1 MAKLKLKLKGH
12 ETKVNHSA
20 THCQVRETILFRH
33 NFLYN
38 SNSVVK
44 KSGPKNAEFFIRN

>member
-20 THCQVRETILFRH
+20 TRQVRETILFRH